1 MIAITAAAGNTGRPA
16 VEALLTRS
24 EKVRVIGRDAKKL
37 DAFVKKGAEAFVGN
51 VEDAASMKKALEG
64 ATAAYLVVPA
74 AMHCED
80 FRSYQ
85 EKVTDAYAAAI
96 AEARVPYAVTL
107 SSIGAQHADKTGP
120 IAGLHNMEQKLN
132 RSSGLNVL
140 HLRPAQFMEN
150 LFLSMTPLR
159 TMGILPGSSPGDV
172 PQPWIAAKD
181 IGEYAAGRLRA
192 RDFSGNST
200 QELLGPRDFTLKEVA
215 TIVGK
220 AIGKPSLGYMQ
231 VPFMMLEPAL
241 VEIGFPR
248 STARL
253 IIEMWKAMNAGLLAP
268 VEPRSAKNT
277 TSTTIES
284 FVSEV
289 LAPAFLSKTA
299 GA

>member
-1 MIAITAAAGNTGRPA
+1 MIAITGATGNTGRPA
-16 VEALLTRS
+16 AEALLTRS
-24 EKVRVIGRDAKKL
+24 EQVRVIGRDLKKL
-37 DAFVKKGAEAFVGN
+37 NAFVEKGAEPFVGN
-51 VEDAASMKKALEG
+51 VEDAASMKKAFEG
-64 ATAAYLVVPA
+64 ATAAYLVIPA
-74 AMHCED
+74 AMHRED
-80 FRSYQ
+80 FRGYQ

-96 AEARVPYAVTL
+96 AEARVPHAITL

-132 RSSGLNVL
+132 RISGLNVL
-140 HLRPAQFMEN
+140 HLRPTQFMEN
-150 LFLSMTPLR
+150 LFLSLTPLR

-181 IGEYAAGRLRA
+181 IGAYAAERLGA
-192 RDFSGNST
+192 CDFSGNST
-200 QELLGPRDFTLKEVA
+200 QELLGPRDFTMKEVA

-241 VEIGFPR
+241 VEIGLPR
-248 STARL
+248 STARM

-268 VEPRSAKNT
+268 QEPRSAKNT
-277 TSTTIES
+277 TNTMLES
-284 FVSEV
+284 FVNEV

-299 GA
+299 SA